1 MADPYRFD
9 VFDRYRTLPSVRSRS
24 NAWGAGTGA
33 TVYVTG
39 RSTSPGDSFHDG
51 TIAETGALVDRAG
64 GTGVPVRVDH
74 FGGGTPRSLRHEL
87 GGPPELHP
95 SLR

>member
-9 VFDRYRTLPSVRSRS
+9 VFDTDLALGKVRHDETD
-24 NAWGAGTGA
+24 NAAKVVGT
-33 TVYVTG
+33 V
-39 RSTSPGDSFHDG
+39 SPGGFWEKPLETADLITVGLRSHYVASFHAAPLLID
-51 TIAETGALVDRAG
+51 
-64 GTGVPVRVDH
+64 
-74 FGGGTPRSLRHEL
+74 GGTPRSLRHEL